1 MTIKQCDRCFSRE
14 SYLFLL
20 NCKTDKTE
28 WSKEICSSCHID
40 LVKFIEPMPQPY
52 IPTVEDVLDGI
63 EEANSTDFRESKETA
78 EEKVNAKIGEY
89 RRML

>member
-1 MTIKQCDRCFSRE
+1 
-14 SYLFLL
+14 
-20 NCKTDKTE
+20 
-28 WSKEICSSCHID
+28 
-40 LVKFIEPMPQPY
+40 MPQPY